1 MAPPPSNATPPIPSA
16 EFRCVSS
23 CWTWRD
29 HLGAIGVRL
38 GFRRMRYSVPPGL
51 HALGRPAPESPV
63 FVSSNYKLSFDHLR
77 RALDGIDGWILA
89 LDTKGVNVWCAAGE
103 GNFSTAELVQRVR
116 KAQLDQVVSHR
127 NLILPQLAAPGVDAF
142 AAAKETGFRI
152 LYGPVYADDVP
163 RFLANGQR
171 ATPDMRRIHFR
182 WHERLAVA
190 PLELVIHFKRSLL
203 AGLAMA
209 ILSGISPAGFSWNQV
224 ATLGGP
230 ALAGWMASYVMVGF
244 LGPLLLP
251 WLPSRSFALKGAV
264 LGAAIATAGL
274 ATCAPSW
281 NALRMMAWLLLVAAG
296 ASFLLLN
303 FTGCTTF
310 TSPSGVRREIRWAL
324 PLQAA
329 CALAGFAAWTL
340 AGWNGP

>member
-1 MAPPPSNATPPIPSA
+1 MSPATSSTSSPSFPADCL
-16 EFRCVSS
+16 RVSTA
-23 CWTWRD
+23 WTWRD
-29 HLGAIGVRL
+29 RLGAIGVRL
-38 GFRRMRYSVPPGL
+38 GIRRMRYSVPPGL
-51 HALGRPAPESPV
+51 YALGRPTPESPV
-63 FVSSNYKLSFDHLR
+63 FVSANYKLSFDHLR

-103 GNFSTAELVQRVR
+103 GNFSTEELVRRVR
-116 KAQLDQVVSHR
+116 KVQLDQVVSHR
-127 NLILPQLAAPGVDAF
+127 DLILPQLSAPGVDAF
-142 AAAKETGFRI
+142 EATKQSGFRI
-152 LYGPVYADDVP
+152 LYGPVYADDLP
-163 RFLANGQR
+163 RFLKNGQR

-203 AGLAMA
+203 VGLAMV
-209 ILSGISPAGFSWNQV
+209 ILSGISPAGFSWNQI
-224 ATLGGP
+224 ATFGGP
-230 ALAGWMASYVMVGF
+230 ALSGWIASYVLAGI

-251 WLPSRSFALKGAV
+251 WLPTRSFALKGAV

-274 ATCAPSW
+274 VTFAPSW
-281 NALRMMAWLLLVAAG
+281 NALRMTAWLLLVAAG

-329 CALAGFAAWTL
+329 CAFAGLASWAL